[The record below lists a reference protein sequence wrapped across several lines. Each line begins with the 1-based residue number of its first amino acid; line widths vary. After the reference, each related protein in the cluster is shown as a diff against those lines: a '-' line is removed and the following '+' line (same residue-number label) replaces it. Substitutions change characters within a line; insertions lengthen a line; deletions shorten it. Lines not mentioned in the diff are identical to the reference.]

1 VNNAT
6 PLDLAAQELPA
17 AVDAIGAG
25 DENATAY
32 ARGIR
37 KLVSDVNN
45 ASARALGS
53 ARQLHE
59 DDVMNPQGK
68 ARKLAEI
75 PANLMAATS
84 EQLEQAETDLI
95 VIEALHLAAILK
107 HDPRQDSNLRA
118 ELDNYTVN
126 LKQDNVVATLVQL
139 AADPR
144 YSTYLSGPMGRSLAA
159 RFNFDAGIFT
169 KTALQALAVDG
180 TEDQVRRSK
189 ALAAIPAARRVI
201 ALAKGGRDQAAAEAQ
216 KAPKPAPSTA
226 MMS

>member
-1 VNNAT
+1 MNNAT
-6 PLDLAAQELPA
+6 LTDLATQELPA

-59 DDVMNPQGK
+59 DDVMNPAGK
-68 ARKLAEI
+68 ARQLAEI

-84 EQLEQAETDLI
+84 EQLEQAETNLI

-107 HDPRQDSNLRA
+107 HDGRNDANLRA

-126 LKQDNVVATLVQL
+126 LKQEHAVARMVEL
-139 AADPR
+139 AADPH

-159 RFNFDAGIFT
+159 RFNFDGTILR
-169 KTALQALAVDG
+169 KTALQALAVNG
-180 TEDQVRRSK
+180 TEDQIARSA
-189 ALAAIPAARRVI
+189 ALAALPAARRVI
-201 ALAKGGRDQAAAEAQ
+201 GLARGGRDSIAEEVQ
-216 KAPKPAPSTA
+216 RPPKPAPSTA